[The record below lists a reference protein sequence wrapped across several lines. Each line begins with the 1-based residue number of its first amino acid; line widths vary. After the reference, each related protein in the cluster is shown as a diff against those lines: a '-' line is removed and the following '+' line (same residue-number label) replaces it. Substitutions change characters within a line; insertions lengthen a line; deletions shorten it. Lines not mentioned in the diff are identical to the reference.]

1 MKGGAKNP
9 KPAGARV
16 EHKLPLYIRLRS
28 SMPENAR
35 AHARAEG
42 AKKDHQEG
50 SDDPPCPSAR
60 FLVQVRA
67 PGARAGPGGAV
78 DDDDVFKRRIVSVR
92 CAANPYLVER
102 RTGGLFSGLF
112 GGPKASRTAGK
123 PREVSSAL
131 ADVHA
136 AQARIAGIQQ
146 ELLAEEA
153 QLSAPA
159 GAGGAP
165 RAENM
170 HAGDDP
176 SFLSKEARALRAR
189 EAKKAQALAAEQ
201 ARVRRQN
208 GVKERKL
215 AHETAQRQAAETAR
229 QQSRGARALG
239 LQLRHDR
246 AHSAA
251 RSSRSSRSAAASA
264 PRRAARSASAP
275 RSRGARG
282 RR

>member
-1 MKGGAKNP
+1 
-9 KPAGARV
+9 
-16 EHKLPLYIRLRS
+16 
-28 SMPENAR
+28 MPEPAP
-35 AHARAEG
+35 ARAEG

-50 SDDPPCPSAR
+50 SSEDPPCPSAR

-78 DDDDVFKRRIVSVR
+78 DDDDVFKRRIVSVPR
-92 CAANPYLVER
+92 AANPYLVER
-102 RTGGLFSGLF
+102 RTGGLFSAF
-112 GGPKASRTAGK
+112 GGSNAGK
-123 PREVSSAL
+123 RREVSGAL

-136 AQARIAGIQQ
+136 AQARIAGIQE
-146 ELLAEEA
+146 ELEDEEA
-153 QLSAPA
+153 RLGARA

-165 RAENM
+165 RAENV

-189 EAKKAQALAAEQ
+189 EARQEQALAAEQ

-239 LQLRHDR
+239 QQLRHDR
-246 AHSAA
+246 ARSAA

-275 RSRGARG
+275 RSGGARG
-282 RR
+282 RRR

>member
-1 MKGGAKNP
+1 
-9 KPAGARV
+9 
-16 EHKLPLYIRLRS
+16 
-28 SMPENAR
+28 MPE
-35 AHARAEG
+35 HMPARAEG

-50 SDDPPCPSAR
+50 SADPPCPSAR

-78 DDDDVFKRRIVSVR
+78 DDDDVFKRRIVSVPR
-92 CAANPYLVER
+92 AANPYLVER
-102 RTGGLFSGLF
+102 RTGGFFSAF
-112 GGPKASRTAGK
+112 GGSKAPRNAGK
-123 PREVSSAL
+123 RREVSGAL

-159 GAGGAP
+159 GAGGGAP
-165 RAENM
+165 RAETM
-170 HAGDDP
+170 HP
-176 SFLSKEARALRAR
+176 VPVSKEARALRAR

-201 ARVRRQN
+201 ARVRTQN

-215 AHETAQRQAAETAR
+215 AHERARMQAAETAR

-239 LQLRHDR
+239 QQLRHDR
-246 AHSAA
+246 ARSAA
-251 RSSRSSRSAAASA
+251 RSSRGAAASA

-282 RR
+282 RRQ

>member
-1 MKGGAKNP
+1 
-9 KPAGARV
+9 
-16 EHKLPLYIRLRS
+16 
-28 SMPENAR
+28 MPEP
-35 AHARAEG
+35 ARAEG

-50 SDDPPCPSAR
+50 SADPPCPSAR

-78 DDDDVFKRRIVSVR
+78 DDEKRERDDVFKRRIVSVPR
-92 CAANPYLVER
+92 AANPYLVER
-102 RTGGLFSGLF
+102 RTGGLFSAF
-112 GGPKASRTAGK
+112 GGSKAGK
-123 PREVSSAL
+123 RREVSGAL

-136 AQARIAGIQQ
+136 AQARIAGIQE
-146 ELLAEEA
+146 ELEDEEA
-153 QLSAPA
+153 RLGARA

-189 EAKKAQALAAEQ
+189 EARQEQALAAEQ

-246 AHSAA
+246 ARSAA
-251 RSSRSSRSAAASA
+251 RSSRRAAASA

-275 RSRGARG
+275 RSGGARG
-282 RR
+282 RRR

>member
-1 MKGGAKNP
+1 MSE
-9 KPAGARV
+9 PA
-16 EHKLPLYIRLRS
+16 P
-28 SMPENAR
+28 
-35 AHARAEG
+35 ARAEG

-50 SDDPPCPSAR
+50 SADPPCPSAR

-78 DDDDVFKRRIVSVR
+78 DDDDVFKRRIVSVPR
-92 CAANPYLVER
+92 AANPYLVER

-165 RAENM
+165 RAETM
-170 HAGDDP
+170 HPLQAG
-176 SFLSKEARALRAR
+176 LSKVARALGAR
-189 EAKKAQALAAEQ
+189 EAKQAQALAAEQ
-201 ARVRRQN
+201 ARVRTQN

-215 AHETAQRQAAETAR
+215 AHERAQRQAAETAR
-229 QQSRGARALG
+229 QQSQGARALG
-239 LQLRHDR
+239 QQLRHDR

-275 RSRGARG
+275 RSGGARG